1 MRGTKPQLVVDNGA
15 IRQNR
20 PAPKWLSADAKAEWR
35 RVFPI
40 LITRRI
46 LTVADLG
53 SLENYCVAIGQ
64 VRETERQLQAEGH
77 TFTTET
83 GIKRHPATAIQSDAM
98 TRARLLAAE
107 LGLTPVSRS
116 RPAIRNED
124 DDSEPSPMDWIDAGQ
139 LVETCNQ

>member
-1 MRGTKPQLVVDNGA
+1 MRGAKPVLVIDNGGA
-15 IRQNR
+15 IKRDQ
-20 PAPKWLSADAKAEWR
+20 PAPKWLSADARREWK

-40 LITRRI
+40 LRTRRI

-64 VRETERQLQAEGH
+64 VREMERMLQKEGH
-77 TFTTET
+77 TYMGET
-83 GIKRHPATAIQSDAM
+83 GPKRHPATAIQSDAM

-116 RPAIRNED
+116 RPSVRQEDDNED
-124 DDSEPSPMDWIDAGQ
+124 PSPLDF
-139 LVETCNQ
+139 